1 MSNAQNYPQ
10 VLEFLRQCDLLEYY
24 DRLISEGFDQM
35 RSLFDI
41 TEMDLIAMNV
51 KRGHRRRIQRE
62 IATMKGIPTS
72 QPLHI
77 QSEPGL
83 GPIGDY
89 SSSTTSASTNLS
101 TSMTNPGK
109 NLIPTIA
116 AAPGSS
122 IPVLIDGSNGGRSR
136 ESCARHQP
144 PNLLPPLNHI
154 QQSFYNNNN
163 ESSFQRQIALTL
175 SKPSTM
181 TINQPSRNIAAT
193 AGDTTAKF
201 NSNNDQSSSSYPL
214 PNKTNLNLTLK
225 NPNDPNNNEDANNN
239 NGKRKY
245 KRHPKRDKN
254 APVKPLS
261 AYVMF
266 SHKVREEY
274 QGKNISF
281 PDMAK
286 IVGDRWKSIPA
297 EEKEMIENEAA
308 KAKEEYLAAMTV
320 YKTTDKW
327 KQYQEYLRDFKE
339 KHDPNCKLSSDRES
353 NKGRKR
359 SKFNVNSPDSD
370 QTTNSGYSS
379 TRNNKTTG
387 SSTTTTST
395 FANISS
401 NSNASTSIS
410 TNNSSTSLSPNI
422 NNTSLSEI
430 PTTGFKVLPIEVSY
444 HSNLNDKDSLI
455 SANHYCYFK
464 QHESHTNNNKN
475 DDNLP
480 ADKTLFITN
489 LPVDATELH
498 IKELFKECGII
509 KKVRI
514 HKTAG
519 SPAHI
524 IFQSSDGLSKA
535 LNMVQK
541 RRIWSAID
549 EKVKEKGEKHVPKL
563 GLSKWIQEYY
573 SLYTDPKDLQ
583 AKIDDFMLN
592 FEKTEQKKRKELEE
606 RLNKPDEDGFITVTR
621 VGKRSVN
628 TDGKISVTAIKP
640 EDVKNLKPKNKEL
653 DDFYRFQLRE
663 TKRNKLVEL
672 RKKFEEDKQK
682 IAKLKES
689 RGFKPY

>member
-83 GPIGDY
+83 GSIGDY

-122 IPVLIDGSNGGRSR
+122 IPVLIDGPNGGRSR
-136 ESCARHQP
+136 GFDYNNNYGYSCNNNVGESCARHQP
-144 PNLLPPLNHI
+144 PNLLPPLNHS
-154 QQSFYNNNN
+154 QQN
-163 ESSFQRQIALTL
+163 
-175 SKPSTM
+175 
-181 TINQPSRNIAAT
+181 
-193 AGDTTAKF
+193 
-201 NSNNDQSSSSYPL
+201 
-214 PNKTNLNLTLK
+214 
-225 NPNDPNNNEDANNN
+225 ANNN